1 MTTVYYYYYTF
12 QSDEVYESRAGVD
25 GLGVS
30 NEYIMWY
37 QHAWVS
43 LGLLRGLLH
52 TTQTV
57 SQSNECLR

>member
-1 MTTVYYYYYTF
+1 VEIQTVAPHYPVQYTVYMTTVYYYTS
-12 QSDEVYESRAGVD
+12 QSDGVYESRAGVD

-43 LGLLRGLLH
+43 LELLR
-52 TTQTV
+52 
-57 SQSNECLR
+57 